1 MIAVNP
7 NGSGP
12 RGKLIAV
19 AAFVLVVSLALVLGG
34 CGDSA
39 NEGTTGSQLDD
50 QSAGASTGTTTVGGA
65 GSTGGSTTG
74 GASQG
79 NAMADYPMN
88 QCVVDMTKR
97 YGDEATAQKVCS
109 GLQTNYGS
117 SPMSQLAT
125 LLPPLETQVGATPQ
139 PGSTIP
145 TTPGGTTG
153 GGTGGNT
160 GGNTGNSGSGGW
172 DSGGMEIVVPG
183 GPGGAPAG
191 PDGS

>member
-1 MIAVNP
+1 MVAVNP

-109 GLQTNYGS
+109 GLQTNYVS
-117 SPMSQLAT
+117 SPMSQLPT
-125 LLPPLETQVGATPQ
+125 LLPPLETQVGATPL

-153 GGTGGNT
+153 GSPGGPGGNT
-160 GGNTGNSGSGGW
+160 SPTGGDPGGNPGNSGSGGW
-172 DSGGMEIVVPG
+172 DSGGIEIVVPT
-183 GPGGAPAG
+183 GP
-191 PDGS
+191 

>member
-7 NGSGP
+7 NDSWP

-19 AAFVLVVSLALVLGG
+19 AAFILVVFLAIVLGG

-39 NEGTTGSQLDD
+39 KEGTTGSQLDD

-74 GASQG
+74 DASQG
-79 NAMADYPMN
+79 NAMADYPMD

-97 YGDEATAQKVCS
+97 YGDEATARKVCS
-109 GLQTNYGS
+109 GLQANYGS
-117 SPMSQLAT
+117 SPMSQLPT
-125 LLPPLETQVGATPQ
+125 LLPPLEAQVGATPL

-145 TTPGGTTG
+145 TTPGGTSN
-153 GGTGGNT
+153 TGGNT
-160 GGNTGNSGSGGW
+160 GGNTESGGW
-172 DSGGMEIVVPG
+172 DSGGIEIIVPG

>member
-19 AAFVLVVSLALVLGG
+19 GAFVLVVSLALVLGG

-39 NEGTTGSQLDD
+39 KEGTTGSQLDD

-65 GSTGGSTTG
+65 GSTGESTTG
-74 GASQG
+74 DASQG

-109 GLQTNYGS
+109 GLQANYGS
-117 SPMSQLAT
+117 SPMSQLPT
-125 LLPPLETQVGATPQ
+125 LLPPLETQVGATPL

>member
-19 AAFVLVVSLALVLGG
+19 AAFVLVVSMALVLGG

-153 GGTGGNT
+153 GGTGGNP
-160 GGNTGNSGSGGW
+160 GGNPGSSGSGGW
-172 DSGGMEIVVPG
+172 DSGGIEIVVPG
-183 GPGGAPAG
+183 GSGGAPAG

>member
-7 NGSGP
+7 NDSWP

-19 AAFVLVVSLALVLGG
+19 AAFILVVFLAIVLGG

-39 NEGTTGSQLDD
+39 KEGTTGSQLDD

-74 GASQG
+74 DASQG

-97 YGDEATAQKVCS
+97 YGDEAIAQKVCS

-117 SPMSQLAT
+117 SPMSQLPT
-125 LLPPLETQVGATPQ
+125 LLPPLETQVGATPL

-153 GGTGGNT
+153 GGSGGNT
-160 GGNTGNSGSGGW
+160 GGDTGGNSGNSGSGGW
-172 DSGGMEIVVPG
+172 DSGGIEIVVP
-183 GPGGAPAG
+183 AG
-191 PDGS
+191 P